1 MLEPLLRCLL
11 SIRLS
16 CSVPHHQDEGSSK
29 MQTHQAYRVCGVC
42 VLPDVTFSR
51 IIVRIPAKKSTSHYS
66 MVMRI
71 QHWRI
76 RQIPGWHRGWAMASR
91 PSTFLTIIK
100 CSIGMMIKTVVP
112 DNWSLRCRKNCG
124 CCSWMLMLLTKVF
137 SLPLDWIDE
146 DGVVKDGK
154 ERIFVAIRII
164 KTDSKHGLLILRIG
178 SMWSL
183 DHFWSTSG
191 ENIVGI
197 PTEACAILKRYFSL

>member
-16 CSVPHHQDEGSSK
+16 CSVPHHQEKKVVAKCSPIKPKELPS
-29 MQTHQAYRVCGVC
+29 VC

-51 IIVRIPAKKSTSHYS
+51 IIVRIPPKKSTSHYS

-124 CCSWMLMLLTKVF
+124 CWMLMLLTKVF

-164 KTDSKHGLLILRIG
+164 KTDSKHGLLILRVGSIG
-178 SMWSL
+178 SL